1 VSPPGS
7 TVITALSMV
16 IDGRDSFRQRT
27 CNLDHVLI
35 WIEMVDCH
43 GADRAWC
50 RLVEYERVVSFADR
64 YCVAH
69 SDVNSVVAVP
79 NGDRIEASELV
90 IEDIA
95 IALPRTT
102 VLL

>member
-1 VSPPGS
+1 
-7 TVITALSMV
+7 MV

-27 CNLDHVLI
+27 CNLD
-35 WIEMVDCH
+35 
-43 GADRAWC
+43 
-50 RLVEYERVVSFADR
+50 
-64 YCVAH
+64 